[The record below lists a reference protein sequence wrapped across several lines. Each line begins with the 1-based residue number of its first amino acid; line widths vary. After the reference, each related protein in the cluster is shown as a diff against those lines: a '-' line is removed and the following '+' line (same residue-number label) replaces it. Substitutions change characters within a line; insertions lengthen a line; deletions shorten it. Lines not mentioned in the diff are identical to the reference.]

1 MVKANN
7 DAGQA
12 KCYATLIVKP
22 ATDRLAM
29 KMRLIESCH
38 SVQTH
43 IVEGG
48 VAPEI
53 TRSFRDLHV
62 RPGEPCT
69 MEVVITGK
77 PAPKV
82 CTTRSLGQYVDR
94 SSSSSSSSSSNSSS
108 DISISCSQS
117 SKWKKIS
124 VGMIAFLFFFLPF
137 LSFCFLSSLLFTLSS
152 FSLLLFAFRLFS
164 SFSPFFIP

>member
-1 MVKANN
+1 MTEKELQALTIPTVHKDDAGNYMVKANN

-22 ATDRLAM
+22 ASDRHAM

-43 IVEGG
+43 IIEGG
-48 VAPEI
+48 AAPEI

-62 RPGEPCT
+62 RPGDPCT

-77 PAPKV
+77 PPPKV
-82 CTTRSLGQYVDR
+82 STL
-94 SSSSSSSSSSNSSS
+94 N
-108 DISISCSQS
+108 
-117 SKWKKIS
+117 
-124 VGMIAFLFFFLPF
+124 MLH
-137 LSFCFLSSLLFTLSS
+137 CFLQILSANTVS
-152 FSLLLFAFRLFS
+152 MRLY
-164 SFSPFFIP
+164 